1 MNEPKYKTCIHSQK
15 VGQIA
20 VYVDPG
26 CPRATMIKG
35 TLVSSKQ
42 RCEECRSWKEKV

>member
-26 CPRATMIKG
+26 CQKATMIKG

-42 RCEECRSWKEKV
+42 RCGECRSWKERK